1 MFDTYTLNLTNIV
14 IILIS
19 SGVFYSFLKNIGR
32 DEKDEKSFNT
42 MIFALCLFLG
52 FIVSLGISYLSLPED
67 KILTSN
73 FWD

>member
-1 MFDTYTLNLTNIV
+1 MLDTYTLNLTNVV

-19 SGVFYSFLKNIGR
+19 CGVLYMFLRHIGT
-32 DEKDEKSFNT
+32 DEKDVKNFNA
-42 MIFALCLFLG
+42 IVFLACLFLG
-52 FIVSLGISYLSLPED
+52 FIISLAISYLSLPED

>member
-1 MFDTYTLNLTNIV
+1 MLDTYTLNLTNVV

-19 SGVFYSFLKNIGR
+19 CGVFYGLLRHIGT
-32 DEKDEKSFNT
+32 DEKDEKKFNG
-42 MIFALCLFLG
+42 MIFLLCLFLG
-52 FIVSLGISYLSLPED
+52 FIVSLAISYLSLPED

>member
-1 MFDTYTLNLTNIV
+1 MLDTYTLNLTNIV

-19 SGVFYSFLKNIGR
+19 SGVFYTFLKNIGR
-32 DEKDEKSFNT
+32 DEKDEKSFNM
-42 MIFALCLFLG
+42 MIFMSCLFLG
-52 FIVSLGISYLSLPED
+52 FIVSLGVSYLSLPED